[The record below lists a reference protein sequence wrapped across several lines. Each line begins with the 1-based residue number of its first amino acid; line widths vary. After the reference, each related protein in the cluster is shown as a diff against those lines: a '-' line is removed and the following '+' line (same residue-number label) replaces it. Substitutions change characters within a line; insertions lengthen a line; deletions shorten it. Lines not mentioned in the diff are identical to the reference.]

1 MLMFVRT
8 PTYRPRISME
18 RIARDS
24 GAQDYLDKRIRFR
37 IRNLAEGKLA

>member
-1 MLMFVRT
+1 MFVRAA
-8 PTYRPRISME
+8 TYRPRISMDS
-18 RIARDS
+18 IARDS